1 MFQGATMKKLF
12 VSSAVALALASGA
25 LVAEE
30 SGAFVGVGLGV
41 SGTKIKDNFIL
52 QGTTPI
58 PTADYTYNAS
68 GFGYELLFG
77 YKQFFTPEFGLR
89 YYVNIAGANTSK
101 SIEGIKAKANV
112 MNYGVNVDA
121 LYNFIND
128 DSLSFGA
135 FLGLGLGMN
144 SWSGNGIDSY
154 DDLARENGESIST
167 SGFNLALN
175 LGVRTEIAKH
185 HGVELAVRVPFIT
198 TILYDKYDIKIT
210 AAQTYNVGV
219 RYIFSF

>member
-12 VSSAVALALASGA
+12 VSSAVALALSCGA

-89 YYVNIAGANTSK
+89 YYANFAGANTSAT
-101 SIEGIKAKANV
+101 IEGTDETAKLNV

-144 SWSGNGIDSY
+144 SWSGNAIDGFS
-154 DDLARENGESIST
+154 DVFDEKAKK
-167 SGFNLALN
+167 SGFSLALN

-185 HGVELAVRVPFIT
+185 HGVELAAKVPFLAT
-198 TILYDKYDIKIT
+198 TLFDKEGAKVT
-210 AAQTYNVGV
+210 AQQTYNVGA

>member
-1 MFQGATMKKLF
+1 MKKLF
-12 VSSAVALALASGA
+12 VSSAVALALSCGA

-30 SGAFVGVGLGV
+30 SGAFVGVGYG
-41 SGTKIKDNFIL
+41 GTKVKITNPFD
-52 QGTTPI
+52 
-58 PTADYTYNAS
+58 ADS
-68 GFGYELLFG
+68 SESLGGLSYEVIAG

-89 YYVNIAGANTSK
+89 YYANFAGANTSK
-101 SIEGIKAKANV
+101 TIEGEKQKVNV

-144 SWSGNGIDSY
+144 SWSGDAIKNIKDGFAV
-154 DDLARENGESIST
+154 LGKVKT
-167 SGFNLALN
+167 SGFDLALN
-175 LGVRTEIAKH
+175 VGVRTEIAKH
-185 HGVELAVRVPFIT
+185 HGIEVAARVPFLAT
-198 TILYDKYDIKIT
+198 TLIDKDGIKGT
-210 AAQTYNVGV
+210 LQQTYNVGA

>member
-1 MFQGATMKKLF
+1 MK
-12 VSSAVALALASGA
+12 VSGA
-25 LVAEE
+25 EE
-30 SGAFVGVGLGV
+30 AGFTGGDGNFGGVG
-41 SGTKIKDNFIL
+41 
-52 QGTTPI
+52 
-58 PTADYTYNAS
+58 
-68 GFGYELLFG
+68 YEIIAG

-89 YYVNIAGANTSK
+89 YYANFAGANTSAT
-101 SIEGIKAKANV
+101 IEGTDETAKLNV

-144 SWSGNGIDSY
+144 SWSGDTVKNIKN
-154 DDLARENGESIST
+154 DLSSIGKVKT
-167 SGFNLALN
+167 SGFDLALN

-185 HGVELAVRVPFIT
+185 HGIEVAARVPFLAT
-198 TILYDKYDIKIT
+198 TLIDKDGIKGT
-210 AAQTYNVGV
+210 LQQTYNVGA